1 MPTYEDLPDGDYSLT
16 KVDIKEI
23 VDKYPDKVVDIIDR
37 ERDVVIVMDTCKL
50 ILRKERKNVRSF
62 DGIHPRPD
70 NLN

>member
-1 MPTYEDLPDGDYSLT
+1 MTTYEDLPDGDYSLA

-37 ERDVVIVMDTCKL
+37 ERDVVIVMDTCKI

>member
-1 MPTYEDLPDGDYSLT
+1 MTTYEDLPDGDYSLT

-50 ILRKERKNVRSF
+50 KLRKERKNVRSF

>member
-1 MPTYEDLPDGDYSLT
+1 MTTYEDLPDGYYSLT